1 MRYLIL
7 GTTDALDPTGAS
19 LPVGGARL
27 RALLAALAVRG
38 GRTVSV
44 GELVDDVYGDEPP
57 LDAQAALQA
66 LVGRLR
72 RVLGKEAV
80 ASVPGGY
87 RLVAGPEDIDLYVF
101 EARVRDAGARL
112 AAGDP
117 ETAAELLRAALA
129 LFRGPALAD
138 LPEHAGVRPE
148 AQRLAALRQRIE
160 ADLRRGATAGLVP
173 ELTELTGA
181 YPYDETF
188 HAQLIR
194 ALRAEGRPAD
204 ALAAYEQ
211 TRRTLADGLGT
222 DPGPELAALHA
233 ELLAGH
239 GPTPRA
245 TPWPGAAPAPAP
257 AARRTPTAASGR
269 VSASGPAAAPG
280 RGVAGRSAST
290 PAGSASTG
298 WPTPTVASGPAAE
311 LGQGVAAGSASVGP
325 ASAPAGSASAGWP
338 TPVVASG
345 PAAELGQGVAAGSAS
360 AGRPTPTAPAPA
372 DPAGR
377 SDPAV
382 AGHPAGSPGW
392 SDPAVA
398 GHPAGSAG
406 WSDSAATADSV
417 GSAAPVDRTR
427 PVDDRADRRAPVEA
441 SGPAGPHG
449 LAGPAG
455 WSGTTGHA
463 DRGAS
468 AAGSTS
474 AGPAGWSDP
483 AGPAGWS
490 GTVGPADLSASEVA
504 PEGAPTP
511 AAPSGPAGW
520 SGTAGQAD
528 GGAFAGASASATRPG
543 PAGPA
548 APAGWSAPTAAADPA
563 LTPAP
568 APEPGN
574 IRPRLTS
581 FVGREPDLVALRAD
595 LERSRLVTLTGPG
608 GSGKTRL
615 AEEAARQAV
624 GAAAW
629 IAELAPLD
637 DPEAVPGAVL
647 SALRLR
653 ETNLITRDGVPLQDD
668 PTAHLVEHLARRPL
682 LLVLDN
688 CEHVIGA
695 AAALAETLL
704 TRCPG
709 LRILATSREPLGVP
723 GEAVRPV
730 EPLPPTPAH
739 RLFTERARAVRPDF
753 RAEAGD
759 EDTRAVEE
767 ICRRLDG
774 LPLAIELAAARLRL
788 LTPRQIADRLDD
800 RFLLLTSGS
809 RTVLPRQQT
818 LRAVVDWSWE
828 LLEAEERDLLRQ
840 ASVFAGGWDL
850 AAAEALSPAPYG
862 TADVLGALVDKS
874 LVVATPTDDGEM
886 RYRLLETIHEYAVER
901 AAETPELRAA
911 AEAAHTAY
919 FTALAERAEPLLR
932 SGAQLPWIARVER
945 DLDNIRAALHRS
957 TLTDPDEA
965 VALRLVFAMGWFW
978 WLRNYRPEGM
988 SWVERVLPLGEDPED
1003 PADPRFWPRMHLRML
1018 HFFLAAEN
1026 QNGRAF
1032 RDDPEATAVRAR
1044 VLTAF
1049 STTPGPESARFP
1061 GLLWP
1066 FIAVFDK
1073 HPIDMRTLLDKAVAG
1088 CRRHGG
1094 DWETGVTLMFRAHM
1108 AVDRPGGMPDVD
1120 ADLAEL
1126 RVLSRRVGDRWMRA
1140 QVASAAGE
1148 ANIMR
1153 GRHEAARE
1161 AYVEA
1166 LGLAREVGAHAEAP
1180 FLLARL
1186 AELDWRDGRTA
1197 DAKAGLD
1204 EAEAEGRRHHVADAQ
1219 TYIDFLR
1226 AWVALHDG
1234 DVATARRYA
1243 EVGGALMEGGTPPP
1257 HFVAAA
1263 QGLNARIEAHEG
1275 AGAAAVGRAVEALR
1289 TARDGEC
1296 AEFVNVGLAEGLAL
1310 ALALGGELALA
1321 VSALA
1326 AADTWRAG
1334 IPRAEPELR
1343 ETGTVTA
1350 LARAGLDAAA
1360 YEAARA
1366 AGRDLTLDE
1375 LLALAEPYGTP
1386 EHIRDHG

>member
-19 LPVGGARL
+19 LPLGGARL

-38 GRTVSV
+38 GRTASV

-72 RVLGKEAV
+72 RVLGKDAV

-117 ETAAELLRAALA
+117 ETAAGLLRAALA

-138 LPEHAGVRPE
+138 LPEYAGVRPE

-204 ALAAYEQ
+204 ALAAYEE

-222 DPGPELAALHA
+222 DPGPELTALHA

-239 GPTPRA
+239 DPARRA
-245 TPWPGAAPAPAP
+245 APWPGAAPAPAP
-257 AARRTPTAASGR
+257 AARPTPPPG
-269 VSASGPAAAPG
+269 SGPSAVSGSAAFSGPSAVSGPSAEAG
-280 RGVAGRSAST
+280 RGT
-290 PAGSASTG
+290 
-298 WPTPTVASGPAAE
+298 
-311 LGQGVAAGSASVGP
+311 AAGSS
-325 ASAPAGSASAGWP
+325 SAPAGSASAGWP
-338 TPVVASG
+338 A
-345 PAAELGQGVAAGSAS
+345 
-360 AGRPTPTAPAPA
+360 PTAPTQTAPAPTG
-372 DPAGR
+372 PAGR
-377 SDPAV
+377 SDSAV
-382 AGHPAGSPGW
+382 AGHPAGSDGW
-392 SDPAVA
+392 S
-398 GHPAGSAG
+398 
-406 WSDSAATADSV
+406 
-417 GSAAPVDRTR
+417 
-427 PVDDRADRRAPVEA
+427 
-441 SGPAGPHG
+441 
-449 LAGPAG
+449 AG
-455 WSGTTGHA
+455 WSGTSGHA

-468 AAGSTS
+468 AAASTS
-474 AGPAGWSDP
+474 
-483 AGPAGWS
+483 
-490 GTVGPADLSASEVA
+490 
-504 PEGAPTP
+504 
-511 AAPSGPAGW
+511 
-520 SGTAGQAD
+520 
-528 GGAFAGASASATRPG
+528 
-543 PAGPA
+543 A
-548 APAGWSAPTAAADPA
+548 APAGWSAPA
-563 LTPAP
+563 AP
-568 APEPGN
+568 ATPVPEPGN

-581 FVGREPDLVALRAD
+581 FVGREPDLLALRAD

-682 LLVLDN
+682 LLILDN

-759 EDTRAVEE
+759 EDMRAVEE

-850 AAAEALSPAPYG
+850 AAAEAVSPAPYG

-911 AEAAHTAY
+911 AEAAHTAH
-919 FTALAERAEPLLR
+919 FTAFAERAEPLLR
-932 SGAQLPWIARVER
+932 SGAQLPWIVRVER
-945 DLDNIRAALHRS
+945 DLDNIRAALHRA

-1049 STTPGPESARFP
+1049 STDPGPESARFP

-1066 FIAVFDK
+1066 FIAVFDQ
-1073 HPIDMRTLLDKAVAG
+1073 HPVDMRTLLDNAVAG
-1088 CRRHGG
+1088 CRRHGS
-1094 DWETGVTLMFRAHM
+1094 DWETGVVLMFRAHM

-1120 ADLAEL
+1120 EDLAEL

-1166 LGLAREVGAHAEAP
+1166 LALAREVGAHAEAP

-1226 AWVALHDG
+1226 AWVALFDG
-1234 DVATARRYA
+1234 DVATARRHA
-1243 EVGGALMEGGTPPP
+1243 EVGGALMAGGTPPP
-1257 HFVAAA
+1257 HFAAAA
-1263 QGLNARIEAHEG
+1263 QGLTARIEAHEG
-1275 AGAAAVGRAVEALR
+1275 AGAAAVGRAVQALR
-1289 TARDGEC
+1289 TARDGQC

-1310 ALALGGELALA
+1310 ALALGGEPALA

-1334 IPRAEPELR
+1334 IPRAAPELR
-1343 ETGTVTA
+1343 ETETVTA

-1360 YEAARA
+1360 FEAART

-1375 LLALAEPYGTP
+1375 LLALAEPYGTA
-1386 EHIRDHG
+1386 EHLQDHG